1 MVLPV
6 LHMHNSRN
14 FNEQRL
20 IRTVQVL
27 VIQVPKPEKYTQG
40 HAFEFLNLTIV
51 LV

>member
-1 MVLPV
+1 MSSKMFYSLRFSNLKNGSAV

-27 VIQVPKPEKYTQG
+27 VIQVSKPEKHT
-40 HAFEFLNLTIV
+40 
-51 LV
+51 